1 MTQNK
6 RQRYSLTDNCNDDI
20 KKKKLQST
28 SLFSSITS
36 NTYKSSI
43 NQFENLS
50 NEVIYEIFEFL
61 NVYQLYESF
70 FDLNTR
76 FRNLCIYSNLPIEI
90 NNQSL
95 SKSTFQRYYTNLI
108 LPNKHRIRSL
118 DLSDPFIIDFFSLS
132 TEDIS
137 KYFQLQTL
145 ILEKME
151 SGYLENLLTSL
162 TSLPNLSSLIISIG
176 LGSNTN
182 TLWNLIFQLPVLK
195 YCKISSEENT
205 YLGFLPMST
214 HTISS
219 IEHLVINSKLDYTHI
234 DAILSYVPQLRRL
247 SINYLYT
254 YYRGG
259 IHVLPFASN
268 NLTYVSLILDHLM
281 FDQFEMFVKNYLSRI
296 KVLYISSNYDSTYL
310 NAEKWENLILSHMSY
325 LQIFDL
331 QHTYEIFY
339 RNKQKIM
346 YENIFQKFTTPF
358 WIKRQWFFAHDTNF
372 GSPLRGIF
380 YSVQPYKRKC
390 FTLTGE
396 SNLDE
401 HPSHDKTIFDS
412 VHHVIIQDE
421 RMIENCSKYFPNA
434 NQLTISDQRTDR
446 AKRSTI
452 ISIDDI
458 IPLIQLT
465 KLTID
470 YSHRPFSKVIDL
482 LYSTPN
488 VDRIVLKHLSLVATD
503 YFPLQHSEKFRL
515 VSKHNKIKNVTILF
529 DYSLRNIQLLMNLCP
544 KVRQIS
550 FGISES
556 YLESTVQFFVSETK
570 KTNWYLSS
578 ICIFGVDTVIN
589 EKLKSLIESEKF
601 INDYSIK
608 IIGRTFYLWW

>member
-176 LGSNTN
+176 LGSTTN

-195 YCKISSEENT
+195 YCKISSEENI

-214 HTISS
+214 HT
-219 IEHLVINSKLDYTHI
+219 
-234 DAILSYVPQLRRL
+234 
-247 SINYLYT
+247 
-254 YYRGG
+254 
-259 IHVLPFASN
+259 
-268 NLTYVSLILDHLM
+268 
-281 FDQFEMFVKNYLSRI
+281 
-296 KVLYISSNYDSTYL
+296 
-310 NAEKWENLILSHMSY
+310 
-325 LQIFDL
+325 
-331 QHTYEIFY
+331 HTYEIFY

-482 LYSTPN
+482 LYSVPN
-488 VDRIVLKHLSLVATD
+488 VDTLVLKHLSLVATD

-515 VSKHNKIKNVTILF
+515 VSNHNKIKNITILF